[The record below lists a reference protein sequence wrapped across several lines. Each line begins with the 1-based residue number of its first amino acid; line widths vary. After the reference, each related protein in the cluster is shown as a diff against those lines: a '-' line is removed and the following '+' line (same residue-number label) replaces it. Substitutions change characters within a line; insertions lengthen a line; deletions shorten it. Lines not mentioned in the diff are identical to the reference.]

1 MKGVTIILMKGYNS
15 KSRVSLNQR
24 DHVRLIDALSFDLY
38 NVILATSTC
47 NDSWDCLI
55 ASPDRLFS
63 ERCKKKNISVLD
75 LIPGE
80 LNSIFRQIQNWAVEE
95 GYDALI
101 LCAGDIPLLQGDLI
115 DKIKELLYLWTLYP
129 FKVSP
134 TRLHDIKK
142 LDSTSKKI
150 IRYIMEKKQSTLSM
164 VIDEL
169 DKIPI
174 ERSLVLIFD
183 LMNNNYLEPLFD
195 AYVVPIEKQYKD

>member
-1 MKGVTIILMKGYNS
+1 MQELGIWFSNKFDSVGRDWEGSTIVF
-15 KSRVSLNQR
+15 KSENK
-24 DHVRLIDALSFDLY
+24 
-38 NVILATSTC
+38 VI
-47 NDSWDCLI
+47 
-55 ASPDRLFS
+55 
-63 ERCKKKNISVLD
+63 
-75 LIPGE
+75 
-80 LNSIFRQIQNWAVEE
+80 
-95 GYDALI
+95 
-101 LCAGDIPLLQGDLI
+101 I